1 MKKNGRGEKN
11 KSKINKIRKILES
24 RSKGRTRN
32 SAINM
37 ENSRKQKQRKN
48 EEHNN
53 KYGKFQKA
61 GVEEERGTQQLIK

>member
-24 RSKGRTRN
+24 RSRGRTRN

-37 ENSRKQKQRKN
+37 ENSRKQ
-48 EEHNN
+48 E
-53 KYGKFQKA
+53 
-61 GVEEERGTQQLIK
+61 